1 ELAFEEIFLLHN
13 STTEYLKK
21 VAQHF
26 DEESHRVE
34 SYLHPSTLA
43 PLIKKVEEIL
53 IYDQLE
59 AIYTEVKTLLHNE
72 KYSDLALLF
81 KLVARIPNATVKLK
95 NIVEDHFCLMGIEVI
110 RRIGKTAINNP
121 KLYVETILAVHTEF
135 FKLARRFLNNDQ
147 HFIVALNK

>member
-1 ELAFEEIFLLHN
+1 
-13 STTEYLKK
+13 
-21 VAQHF
+21 
-26 DEESHRVE
+26 
-34 SYLHPSTLA
+34 

-95 NIVEDHFCLMGIEVI
+95 NIVEDHFYLMGIEVI

-121 KLYVETILAVHTEF
+121 KLYVEKILAIHTEF

-147 HFIVALNK
+147 HFIAALNKTCGNFY

>member
-1 ELAFEEIFLLHN
+1 M
-13 STTEYLKK
+13 TEYLKK
-21 VAQHF
+21 VAQHL

-43 PLIKKVEEIL
+43 SLIKKVEEIL

-81 KLVARIPNATVKLK
+81 KLVARVPNVTVKSK
-95 NIVEDHFCLMGIEVI
+95 NIVEDHFCLMGIEAI
-110 RRIGKTAINNP
+110 RRIGKTVINVKNP
-121 KLYVETILAVHTEF
+121 KLYVETILDNHIEF
-135 FKLARRFLNNDQ
+135 FKLVRCFLNNDQ
-147 HFIVALNK
+147 HFIAALNKTCGNFY